1 VFAFQKFMLSK
12 NRFSTSEALKAGG
25 SLIKTEP
32 RRQLR
37 GKRRPS
43 NFLCATGVQ
52 VPGGPILDE
61 AGKNIAQT
69 VALELVSQIPDLKLP
84 PIRQELKR
92 ALAEQRNNSA
102 GGQEGQNQTG
112 NQTCAYQHESP
123 GGFLH
128 SRPPRDEH

>member
-1 VFAFQKFMLSK
+1 MLSK

-69 VALELVSQIPDLKLP
+69 VALELVSQIPDLKLSP
-84 PIRQELKR
+84 VRQELDR
-92 ALAEQRNNSA
+92 APTSNETIPRAAKKVRTKPA
-102 GGQEGQNQTG
+102 I
-112 NQTCAYQHESP
+112 
-123 GGFLH
+123 
-128 SRPPRDEH
+128 RPVPTSTNPWWLLTFPPAAR